1 MNRVIAPIEEYI
13 DKLETADNNVKN
25 KIENELVSIG
35 KKAVPSLVNSLQVV
49 KGKTRGIV
57 AMVLI
62 RIGESSVDYLKK
74 AAKSNSDF
82 EWIANYLITEIQ
94 GAAA

>member
-1 MNRVIAPIEEYI
+1 MNTVLIPISEYVN
-13 DKLETADNNVKN
+13 KLENADNSVKAE
-25 KIENELVSIG
+25 IENELVSIG
-35 KKAVPSLVNSLQVV
+35 TDAVPSLVDSLQVV
-49 KGKTRGIV
+49 TGRTRGII

-62 RIGESSVDYLKK
+62 RIGESSIDYLKR

-82 EWIANYLITEIQ
+82 EWIAKYLITEIQ